1 MGAYMHAPL
10 PPPHHNTVFVQPDSA
25 PVPPPPCSTA
35 SVEQRLSSQ
44 MGAYLHTTNTK
55 LGVFRDVI
63 DKTAYDP
70 LSAHDASI
78 RIPTGEWR
86 MGGWGGNEEVVGDGE
101 MRGGDLLRAHDVSI

>member
-1 MGAYMHAPL
+1 
-10 PPPHHNTVFVQPDSA
+10 
-25 PVPPPPCSTA
+25 
-35 SVEQRLSSQ
+35 

-101 MRGGDLLRAHDVSI
+101 MRGGDLLRAHDVSLTPSLPTSDVVQAISWTP